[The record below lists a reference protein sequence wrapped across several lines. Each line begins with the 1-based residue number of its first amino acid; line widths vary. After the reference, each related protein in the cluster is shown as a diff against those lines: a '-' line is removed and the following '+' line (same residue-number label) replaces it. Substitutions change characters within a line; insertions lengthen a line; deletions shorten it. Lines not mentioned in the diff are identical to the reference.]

1 MADRTAV
8 RLQSLVNEEGKVEVS
23 LAEGTVRDPGPDE
36 VIVRIE
42 AAPINPS
49 DLAVMFAFGDLD
61 RAEFGGSDDDP
72 LVTVPLSDR
81 QVAAASSRVGVPI
94 PLGNEGAGTVVAT
107 GDGEV
112 ARALAGRVVSVA
124 GGGLYSSYRR
134 VRADL
139 CLPLGDGAEA
149 ADGAAAFVNPM
160 TALGMVE
167 TMRLEGHR
175 GLVHTAAGSGLGR
188 MLRRLCAAE
197 EVPLVNVVRSPA
209 QAEDLRAEGA
219 EFVCDSSSAD
229 FEADLTTALGET
241 GATLAFD
248 AVGGGDLADRI
259 LACMERALSAG
270 AEFDVYGSAV
280 HKQVYLY
287 GNLDRSATAL
297 RRTYG
302 MSWGVG
308 GWLMPR
314 LLERIGPEAVARMR
328 DRVVAELKTTF
339 ATNFTDRVTLAD
351 ALSPE
356 AVAAYGRPKTGTK
369 FLVTPSA
376 S

>member
-1 MADRTAV
+1 MADRSAV
-8 RLQSLVNEEGKVEVS
+8 RVQSLVTEEGKVEVS
-23 LAEGTVRDPGPDE
+23 LAEGTVRDPAPDE
-36 VIVRIE
+36 VIVRVE

-49 DLAVMFAFGDLD
+49 DLAVMFAFGDLG
-61 RAEFGGSDDDP
+61 RAEFGGAADAP
-72 LVTVPLSDR
+72 TVTVPLSDAQR
-81 QVAAASSRVGVPI
+81 AATSSRVGVPI

-107 GDGEV
+107 GEGEA
-112 ARALAGRVVSVA
+112 ARALAGRVVSVS

-134 VRADL
+134 VRANL
-139 CLPLGDGAEA
+139 CLPLADGADA

-167 TMRLEGHR
+167 TMRLEGHQA
-175 GLVHTAAGSGLGR
+175 LVHTAAGSGLGR
-188 MLRRLCAAE
+188 MLARLCADE

-209 QAEDLRAEGA
+209 QAEALRADGA
-219 EFVCDSSSAD
+219 EFVCDSSGGD
-229 FEADLTTALGET
+229 FEAELTAAVRQT

-248 AVGGGDLADRI
+248 AIGGGDLADRI
-259 LACMERALSAG
+259 LACMERALSEG
-270 AEFDVYGSAV
+270 ADFDVYGSAV

-287 GNLDRSATAL
+287 GNLDRSATEL

-314 LLERIGPEAVARMR
+314 LLQRVGPERVEQMR
-328 DRVVAELKTTF
+328 ERVTAELKTTF
-339 ATNFTDRVTLAD
+339 ATDFTDRVTLSG
-351 ALSPE
+351 ALSAA
-356 AVAAYGRPKTGTK
+356 AVGAYGRPKTGTK